1 MTARRSHGKR
11 PQLKK
16 KGELET
22 MEPTVRGQKGRASW
36 NRAVVGRGPEEMT
49 LDHLGYGAG
58 EQAFCDVM
66 LNFMFPDFI
75 IVEAIP
81 GPLIHC
87 E

>member
-1 MTARRSHGKR
+1 
-11 PQLKK
+11 
-16 KGELET
+16 
-22 MEPTVRGQKGRASW
+22 MESTVHGQKGRASW

-49 LDHLGYGAG
+49 LDQLGYGAG